1 MARKNTNKQYSLRKL
16 KKGTASV
23 AVALTVLGAGLAVNQ
38 TEVKAAEN
46 TYDRWKADT
55 EEART
60 NKLVEGFANLEAHV
74 SNLEEMMNQL
84 QEQKAKSFQSNDIGV
99 YARYLETLN
108 DRFQEYYEQVVGDD
122 SRRVLAN
129 ELEKNREL
137 SEKLSELSKKAKQL
151 AEDLKNKQAEHDV
164 AVQGH
169 YFREK
174 EHQEYVRNIAKVLE
188 DRVHERNTLK
198 EELDKAQQGLTA
210 ANEELAKKQQEFE
223 EELAKK
229 QQELEKEKLA
239 KEGIIDSTYDYVKE
253 KEAEV
258 KTLTENLAAKEA
270 EVKTLTENLAAKEA
284 EIQEKEAERARQENM
299 YETFMSQYKETV
311 EKQKEELAKLK
322 QLETINNNLL
332 GNAKDMI
339 AKLSAKNEQLASDK
353 AKLEEQNKISDAS
366 RQSLRRDLNA
376 SREAKKQLE
385 AEHQKL
391 EEQNKISEASRK
403 GLRRDLDASREAK
416 KQVEKDLANLTAEL
430 DKVKEDKQISD
441 ASRKG
446 LRRDLDAS
454 REAKKQVEKALEEA
468 NSKLA
473 ALEKLNKELEESKK
487 LTEKEKAELQA
498 KLEAEAKALKEKLAK
513 QAEELAKLRAGKAS
527 DSQTPEATPGNKVVP
542 GKGQAPQAGTKPN
555 QNKEPMKETK
565 RQLPST
571 GEATNPFFTAAALAV
586 MATAGVAAVAKRKE
600 EN

>member
-1 MARKNTNKQYSLRKL
+1 MARENTNKHYSLRKL
-16 KKGTASV
+16 KTGTASV
-23 AVALTVLGAGLAVNQ
+23 AVALTVLGAGLASQ
-38 TEVKAAEN
+38 TEVKAEEN
-46 TYDRWKADT
+46 TQVYDQWVEKR
-55 EEART
+55 EEARADSLDNDLRQLESKVRNLRT
-60 NKLVEGFANLEAHV
+60 MMYELWNLKLDSKSKKLPTKDYANYLKELNDHFEKYLDEASGV
-74 SNLEEMMNQL
+74 DYKKLLGKTLL
-84 QEQKAKSFQSNDIGV
+84 QEKELKDELQKLADE
-99 YARYLETLN
+99 L
-108 DRFQEYYEQVVGDD
+108 DRT
-122 SRRVLAN
+122 ST
-129 ELEKNREL
+129 
-137 SEKLSELSKKAKQL
+137 
-151 AEDLKNKQAEHDV
+151 DLKNKQEEYDIAI
-164 AVQGH
+164 QGH
-169 YFREK
+169 ALRER
-174 EHQEYVRNIAKVLE
+174 EHQQFIDNIAKVLMDKE
-188 DRVHERNTLK
+188 DQKHL
-198 EELDKAQQGLTA
+198 L
-210 ANEELAKKQQEFE
+210 E
-223 EELAKK
+223 EELAETNSKK
-229 QQELEKEKLA
+229 DLLAEQLAQKEKELANEKLA
-239 KEGIIDSTYDYVKE
+239 KEGIIDSTYDYVTE
-253 KEAEV
+253 KESEI
-258 KTLTENLAAKEA
+258 AK
-270 EVKTLTENLAAKEA
+270 LKE
-284 EIQEKEAERARQENM
+284 EIQTNKSQLESLNSKLAEQTSEIDNLKQELTRKENM
-299 YETFMSQYKETV
+299 YESFLNQAKENLAS
-311 EKQKEELAKLK
+311 KEQELAKLK

-353 AKLEEQNKISDAS
+353 AKLEEQNKISEAS
-366 RQSLRRDLNA
+366 RQGLRRDLNA

-430 DKVKEDKQISD
+430 DKVKEEKQISD

-527 DSQTPEATPGNKVVP
+527 DSQTPDAKPGNKAVP

>member
-1 MARKNTNKQYSLRKL
+1 MARKNTNKQFSLRKL

-23 AVALTVLGAGLAVNQ
+23 AVALTVLGAGLASQ
-38 TEVKAAEN
+38 TEVKAEN
-46 TYDRWKADT
+46 DKAQYDQMRA

-60 NKLVEGFANLEAHV
+60 DKLQDGLAKLTSAV
-74 SNLEEMMNQL
+74 SNLHKLMDSILEEK
-84 QEQKAKSFQSNDIGV
+84 QKQTSGQYDYDMETYTK
-99 YARYLETLN
+99 YLRSLN
-108 DRFQEYYEQVVGDD
+108 DHFQGLYEQTNGDVFD
-122 SRRVLAN
+122 KLLGKVNLDKIK
-129 ELEKNREL
+129 LEDEL
-137 SEKLSELSKKAKQL
+137 SKLSEKAKQL
-151 AEDLKNKQAEHDV
+151 DEKLKNKQKDYDLVVETHAYTVKQHE
-164 AVQGH
+164 
-169 YFREK
+169 
-174 EHQEYVRNIAKVLE
+174 EYVHNIAKVLE

-270 EVKTLTENLAAKEA
+270 EVKTLTENLAAKDA

-299 YETFMSQYKETV
+299 YETFMSQYKEKV
-311 EKQKEELAKLK
+311 EKQEQELAKLK

-339 AKLSAKNEQLASDK
+339 AKLSAKNEQLASEK

-366 RQSLRRDLNA
+366 RQ
-376 SREAKKQLE
+376 
-385 AEHQKL
+385 
-391 EEQNKISEASRK
+391 